1 MALKLHINIEYP
13 DERPLR
19 RVLVVYERVNNL
31 QPAFE
36 RMLPALQ
43 QYSENYFA
51 RGGAYEGNP
60 PFAPLS
66 ARYAKW
72 KARRYPGAPILTRSG
87 RLRASL
93 ASVTNDSIADAT
105 ADALTFGT
113 RVPYATYHQFGT
125 RKMPKRPPL
134 KLSKP
139 LGARLITIL
148 RDYLLEQGENR

>member
-1 MALKLHINIEYP
+1 MPYKLHINIEYP
-13 DERPLR
+13 DEKPLK

-36 RMLPALQ
+36 RMLPVLQ
-43 QYSENYFA
+43 QYSENYLA

-66 ARYAKW
+66 SRYAKW
-72 KARRYPGAPILTRSG
+72 KARRYPNAPILTRSG

-93 ASVTNDSIADAT
+93 ASATNDSIADAT
-105 ADALTFGT
+105 QDALTYGT
-113 RVPYATYHQFGT
+113 RVPYAVYHQFGT

-139 LGARLITIL
+139 LSARLITIL
-148 RDYLLEQGENR
+148 RDYLLEQGEK